1 MIKPFQLLFMLLL
14 TALPGP
20 GVRCAAQRTPAPA
33 MPRQWDYT
41 GVEQTLPSDDRWWE
55 GFGDATLD
63 TLVTMGEEANYDVA
77 MALRRMEAARAMIG
91 SARAGYF
98 PTVGVD
104 AAYRRERQDGT
115 DMNMYSLGANAS
127 WQIDLFGKITA
138 AVREK
143 KESFRASRADYAGTM
158 VSVAASIAST
168 YIQLRVLQAE
178 LQMAEEHI
186 SRQDTVAGIART
198 RFECGLAPKTDV
210 DQADMILY
218 STRATMPGLRVS
230 IRAAVNSLAILTAR
244 EASDIEALTRQPAR
258 LPEYRRLISAGVPAE
273 LLRRRPDIVA
283 AEHNLAAAAAAA
295 GIARKEFLPTL
306 AIEGSIGV
314 AGDGHGKFFSGRNL
328 TYSVGPTLSW
338 TVFDGL
344 ARRAN
349 AAAARLEEEALVE
362 QYRQTVATAVSE
374 VDNALCSYTESL
386 RAIDD
391 YDRAD
396 RAAGEFLRLALD
408 LYTQGLSSFTDV
420 ANAQMSYLEYN
431 NSLIAARGR
440 ALGALVDLYKALGG
454 GYIEEP

>member
-20 GVRCAAQRTPAPA
+20 DARCAAQRIAAP
-33 MPRQWDYT
+33 PIPERWTYS
-41 GVEQTLPSDDRWWE
+41 GVDQTLPSDDRWWD
-55 GFGDATLD
+55 GFGDAVLD
-63 TLVTMGEEANYDVA
+63 SLVSMGEAANYDVV
-77 MALRRMEAARAMIG
+77 MALRRMEAAQAQIAA
-91 SARAGYF
+91 ARAGYF

-104 AAYRRERQDGT
+104 AGYRRSRQSGA
-115 DMNMYSLGANAS
+115 DMNMYSLGATAS

-138 AVREK
+138 GVRQK
-143 KESFRASRADYAGTM
+143 KESYRASRADYAGTM

-168 YIQLRVLQAE
+168 YIQLRVLEAE
-178 LQMAEEHI
+178 LEVAEGHI
-186 SRQDTVAGIART
+186 SRQDTVASIART
-198 RFECGLAPKTDV
+198 RFECGLAPKTDL
-210 DQADMILY
+210 DQAEMILY
-218 STRATMPGLRVS
+218 STRATVPGLRVS
-230 IRAAVNSLAILTAR
+230 IRAAVNSLALLTATGTT
-244 EASDIEALTRQPAR
+244 DIEALLGRTGG
-258 LPEYRRLISAGVPAE
+258 LPDYRRIITAGVPAE

-295 GIARKEFLPTL
+295 GIAKKEFLPTL

-314 AGDGHGKFFSGRNL
+314 ESDGHGKFFSNRNL
-328 TYSVGPTLSW
+328 SYSVGPTLSW

-349 AAAARLEEEALVE
+349 AAVARLEEEALVE
-362 QYRQTVATAVSE
+362 QYRQTVATAVNE
-374 VDNALCSYTESL
+374 VDNALCSYTEAL

-408 LYTQGLSSFTDV
+408 LYTQGLSTFTDV
-420 ANAQMSYLEYN
+420 ANAQMSYLQYN
-431 NSLIAARGR
+431 NSLIAARGH

-454 GYIEEP
+454 GYTEEL